1 MAFQSHHASAYAG
14 TVGVIAAASAIGCCC
29 WAVPELLASAAEERA
44 ARAARAV
51 LRDAAVQEAAAD
63 SLVRVLEHRSVH
75 SGCVRLLQTVL
86 ADGRTARAGQQWI
99 GATVNRLTPTPRS
112 LRAGDSLGPSA
123 AATESVLMPTGAPE
137 SGASGAD
144 SGQPLSTPRFL
155 HERGDA
161 ELAAMLAERGSGAP
175 ADSERDDARA
185 SELESAAE
193 ISHRAS
199 EMIAEIMSSPAMEH
213 ELQRL
218 LRSTLRAPGVQ
229 EAAADAVGG
238 IGRRTVAAA
247 AGSLLPWRW
256 SGAAPTAS

>member
-1 MAFQSHHASAYAG
+1 MVFQSHHASAYAG

-29 WAVPELLASAAEERA
+29 CWAVPELLASAAEERA
-44 ARAARAV
+44 ARAARSV

-99 GATVNRLTPTPRS
+99 GATVNRLTPMPRS
-112 LRAGDSLGPSA
+112 PRAGDSLGPSA
-123 AATESVLMPTGAPE
+123 ATTESPLMPTSTPD

-161 ELAAMLAERGSGAP
+161 ELAAMLADRGDSDRDGA
-175 ADSERDDARA
+175 SA

-238 IGRRTVAAA
+238 IGRRTVA
-247 AGSLLPWRW
+247 
-256 SGAAPTAS
+256 

>member
-14 TVGVIAAASAIGCCC
+14 TVGVIAAASAIGCC

-86 ADGRTARAGQQWI
+86 ADSRTARAGQQWI

-123 AATESVLMPTGAPE
+123 AATESVLMPTGAPD

-144 SGQPLSTPRFL
+144 SGRPLSTPRFL

-161 ELAAMLAERGSGAP
+161 ELAAMLADRG
-175 ADSERDDARA
+175 DTERDDASA

>member
-14 TVGVIAAASAIGCCC
+14 TVGVIAAASAIGCC

-51 LRDAAVQEAAAD
+51 LCDAAVQEAAAD

-75 SGCVRLLQTVL
+75 SGFVRLLQTVL
-86 ADGRTARAGQQWI
+86 ADSRTARAGQQWI
-99 GATVNRLTPTPRS
+99 GATVNRLTPMPRS
-112 LRAGDSLGPSA
+112 PRAGDSLGPSA
-123 AATESVLMPTGAPE
+123 AATESPPMPTSTPD

-144 SGQPLSTPRFL
+144 SRQPLSTPRFL

-161 ELAAMLAERGSGAP
+161 ELAAMLADRGSGGAP
-175 ADSERDDARA
+175 ADSERDDASA

-199 EMIAEIMSSPAMEH
+199 EMIAEIMSSPAMER

-238 IGRRTVAAA
+238 IGRRTVA
-247 AGSLLPWRW
+247 
-256 SGAAPTAS
+256 